1 MLRVS
6 DCDHEMGCP
15 QPLLQYERALN
26 SPLFFKPSGLL
37 VPESSIEP
45 DKTESTSAALL
56 RLLELE
62 RIDLDLF
69 MGQNESR
76 GMARLFGGQ
85 VLSQALRAACTTV
98 DEDRAPHSMHGY
110 FLRAGDPD
118 RPVLYEVDRIR
129 DGRSFTTRRVVAIQ
143 DGKAIFNMS
152 VSLQTAEEGMTH
164 AQQMPNVPP
173 PEELENDLVRAAAEP
188 ADNPRLSP
196 AAGRERAFELR
207 HVIAPWEPGDRMF
220 SPTWMRFSEAVDSAD
235 TALNYSLLA
244 YASDEALVST
254 AALPHINTMPRSA
267 LMLASLDH
275 ALWIHRK
282 PNFDDWILFAKRTST
297 AQGARGLSHA
307 EFYSRDG
314 ELLASVTQE
323 GLLRIRNQ

>member
-1 MLRVS
+1 MA
-6 DCDHEMGCP
+6 D
-15 QPLLQYERALN
+15 
-26 SPLFFKPSGLL
+26 
-37 VPESSIEP
+37 SSVT
-45 DKTESTSAALL
+45 DSSSTSESTGAALL
-56 RLLELE
+56 RLLKLE

-69 MGQNESR
+69 MGQNENR

-98 DEDRAPHSMHGY
+98 ENDRAPHSMHGY

-152 VSLQTAEEGMTH
+152 VSLQIAEEGMTH

-173 PEELENDLVRAAAEP
+173 PEELENDLDRAAVEP
-188 ADNPRLSP
+188 DDNPRLSP
-196 AAGRERAFELR
+196 AARRERAFEMR
-207 HVIAPWEPGDRMF
+207 HVIAPWEQGDRMF
-220 SPTWMRFSEAVDSAD
+220 SPVWMRFNETLGENSESSDSVDN
-235 TALNYSLLA
+235 ALDYSLLA

-254 AALPHINTMPRSA
+254 AALPHITSMPRSA

-282 PNFDDWILFAKRTST
+282 PSFDDWILFAKRTST
-297 AQGARGLSHA
+297 ARGARGLSHA
-307 EFYSRDG
+307 EFFSRDG

-323 GLLRIRNQ
+323 GLLRIRD